1 MSQEKVAAKEKNPKN
16 RVVRISVFLRPH
28 RSAMAPAITEP
39 MNMPTNDS
47 EVTYATWSTVT
58 PHRPMS
64 LGAVVAKLLMS
75 ANSKK

>member
-1 MSQEKVAAKEKNPKN
+1 MSHEKAETSENTPN
-16 RVVRISVFLRPH
+16 HTVVRVSAFFRPQ
-28 RSAMAPAITEP
+28 RSEIQPATTEP
-39 MNMPTNDS
+39 RNMPTNDS

-58 PHRPMS
+58 PHSLTS